1 MKDDQKIYRALQQ
14 HLDRQA
20 VGFPAT
26 RSGAEIR
33 ILRHIFSPAQAEV
46 ATCLSFRPEPIEVI
60 YQRAR
65 NLVESVDELADLL
78 DAIEKN
84 GGLESGFR
92 QEVKHYSLAPLV
104 VGMYEFQLG
113 RLTPEFIRDFKE
125 YTSSISFG
133 LAFLSTEL
141 PQMRTIPIA
150 KSIPIQS
157 HVSTFDEA
165 EALLK
170 GANNNF
176 AICECI
182 CRTKK
187 SLANEPC
194 SMTDRKETC
203 LALGEFARTAAR
215 IGMGRKIDMK
225 EALSILE
232 KNQAEGLVLQP
243 SNTQDAD
250 FICSCCGCCCGMLG
264 IHTSLP
270 KPLDFWTSNF
280 YARIDADLCNGCGI
294 CEKRCQVG
302 AVRVGK
308 KTRKAGI
315 DLNRCIG
322 CGLCVTA
329 CPQKAVS
336 LEKKTGQ
343 TTPPQTREELYDIIM
358 DNKKGK
364 LGKLKLT
371 GKLLKDALVNRVG

>member
-1 MKDDQKIYRALQQ
+1 
-14 HLDRQA
+14 
-20 VGFPAT
+20 
-26 RSGAEIR
+26 
-33 ILRHIFSPAQAEV
+33 
-46 ATCLSFRPEPIEVI
+46 
-60 YQRAR
+60 
-65 NLVESVDELADLL
+65 
-78 DAIEKN
+78 
-84 GGLESGFR
+84 
-92 QEVKHYSLAPLV
+92 
-104 VGMYEFQLG
+104 
-113 RLTPEFIRDFKE
+113 
-125 YTSSISFG
+125 
-133 LAFLSTEL
+133 
-141 PQMRTIPIA
+141 
-150 KSIPIQS
+150 
-157 HVSTFDEA
+157 
-165 EALLK
+165 
-170 GANNNF
+170 
-176 AICECI
+176 
-182 CRTKK
+182 
-187 SLANEPC
+187 
-194 SMTDRKETC
+194 
-203 LALGEFARTAAR
+203 
-215 IGMGRKIDMK
+215 
-225 EALSILE
+225 
-232 KNQAEGLVLQP
+232 
-243 SNTQDAD
+243 
-250 FICSCCGCCCGMLG
+250 MLG